1 MLYDGIPLIIGM
13 PLYKWLQVVDIQL
26 HSVLIKSMWC
36 LVDLFVYSNC
46 SFSLKQGSYCYLSIH
61 I

>member
-46 SFSLKQGSYCYLSIH
+46 SKMVF
-61 I
+61 